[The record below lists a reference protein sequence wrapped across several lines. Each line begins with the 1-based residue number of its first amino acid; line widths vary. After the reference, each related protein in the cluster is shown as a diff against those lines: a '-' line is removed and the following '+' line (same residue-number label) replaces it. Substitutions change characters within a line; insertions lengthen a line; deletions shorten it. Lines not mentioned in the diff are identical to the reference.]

1 MQFPD
6 IRKQASEL
14 TIADVKILMTTAAD
28 HSGAIMLAT
37 ERGSIVS
44 THTCRPVAPFGPAGV
59 FGCGSIAFLRADKTD
74 AGAAWCLLQAW
85 SLGLSAAPETLLQI
99 FADGK
104 KLPLV
109 GKHVMRLLKND
120 IELVQFYAL
129 GKNHDGIELDVGD
142 DGFVIGAHIIDCAP
156 GDVYNVTGT
165 KKGATF
171 GAAVDPEEILAVLRI
186 QAFISARNGK

>member
-14 TIADVKILMTTAAD
+14 TIADVKILMATAAAGA
-28 HSGAIMLAT
+28 GAIMLAT
-37 ERGSIVS
+37 ERSSIVS

-74 AGAAWCLLQAW
+74 AGAAWCLLQSWA
-85 SLGLSAAPETLLQI
+85 LGLSAAPETLLQI

-142 DGFVIGAHIIDCAP
+142 DGFVIGAHIIECAP
-156 GDVYNVTGT
+156 GEVYNVTGT

>member
-1 MQFPD
+1 MQHPE
-6 IRKQASEL
+6 ISKQASEL
-14 TIADVKILMTTAAD
+14 TIADVKILIATAAD
-28 HSGAIMLAT
+28 GPGAIMLAT
-37 ERGSIVS
+37 ERGSIVC
-44 THTCRPVAPFGPAGV
+44 THACRPVAPFGPAGV

-74 AGAAWCLLQAW
+74 AGAAWCLLQSWA
-85 SLGLSAAPETLLQI
+85 LGLSAAPETLLQI

-109 GKHVMRLLKND
+109 GKHVMALSKND

-142 DGFVIGAHIIDCAP
+142 DGFVIGAHIIECAP
-156 GDVYNVTGT
+156 GEVYNVTGT

-171 GAAVDPEEILAVLRI
+171 GAAVDPEEILAVLRV